1 MIPETNI
8 DIDLEL
14 EETEEIQ
21 PSRTYRISGNKIQ
34 GFIDGLEA
42 LKQAIYK
49 VLNTE
54 RYEYPIYSFNYG
66 IELESLIGKDP
77 IFVQVEL
84 QRRIR
89 ECLMQDD
96 RITDVDNFKFEL
108 IGDEIKCTFDVHS
121 IYGEI
126 TASQEVN
133 I

>member
-8 DIDLEL
+8 DFDLEL

-34 GFIDGLEA
+34 GFVDGLEA

-66 IELESLIGKDP
+66 IELENLIGKDP
-77 IFVQVEL
+77 MYAQIEL
-84 QRRIR
+84 KRRIR
-89 ECLMQDD
+89 ECLLQDE
-96 RITDVDNFKFEL
+96 RITSVDNFRFE
-108 IGDEIKCTFDVHS
+108 INGDEMICNFDVIS
-121 IYGEI
+121 IFGELNI
-126 TASQEVN
+126 TQEVS